1 MFALLK
7 LAQTHCSWIAD
18 FIKDSIPPPPQ
29 SWTMIVKFK
38 LHELNASI

>member
-18 FIKDSIPPPPQ
+18 FIKDSIPPPQ